1 MKDSSDSSGE
11 IEQKKFSFDRS
22 PAEHRAEIAADET
35 SPAITEPIER
45 AADVSGES
53 EAVNEMS
60 TAAATH
66 NETRG
71 CLPGGV
77 LAAERNRRGFTV
89 AEIASQLFLTE
100 RQISALEMDDYDYFP
115 APIFVTGYIRNYAR
129 LLDLPPDPLVE
140 LFNAQSEQAA
150 PKLDRV
156 TKTTGSVPDGS
167 AKPFDMR
174 IVAGAGAALILV
186 LLLLWWMGADESEEA
201 VIDGAAVNSES
212 SLTSALPEIDVI
224 SDEVPVTV
232 TVTPVEEARVNP
244 QPVTPAKPIEPVK
257 PTPTVVE
264 TKKEVVSAEPE
275 AEFIADRAAAASF
288 PDSIELTF
296 TAESWVEITDA
307 NGRRVMFD
315 LGKPG
320 QRRALSGTAPF
331 KVLFGYSPAVTVL
344 YNGELFDQSRFVRGK
359 VARFTLGA
367 NAE

>member
-1 MKDSSDSSGE
+1 MKDSSDSSSE
-11 IEQKKFSFDRS
+11 IEQKKFSFDSS
-22 PAEHRAEIAADET
+22 PAEHRAEMAADET
-35 SPAITEPIER
+35 SPVITETTEKGG
-45 AADVSGES
+45 DVPGES
-53 EAVNEMS
+53 EAVNEVS
-60 TAAATH
+60 AAAATH
-66 NETRG
+66 NETCG
-71 CLPGGV
+71 GLPGGV

-89 AEIASQLFLTE
+89 TEIASQLFLTE

-167 AKPFDMR
+167 AKSFDMR
-174 IVAGAGAALILV
+174 IVVGIGAALVLV
-186 LLLLWWMGADESEEA
+186 LLLWWTGADESEET
-201 VIDGAAVNSES
+201 VGNGMAVNGES
-212 SLTSALPEIDVI
+212 SFTPSFPETDVI
-224 SDEVPVTV
+224 LDEAPVTV
-232 TVTPVEEARVNP
+232 TVAPVEEERVNP
-244 QPVTPAKPIEPVK
+244 LLVTPANPIEPVES
-257 PTPTVVE
+257 TPTVVE
-264 TKKEVVSAEPE
+264 TKEEVVSAEP
-275 AEFIADRAAAASF
+275 EFIADRAAAASF

-320 QRRALSGTAPF
+320 QTRALSGSAPF
-331 KVLFGYSPAVTVL
+331 KVLFGYSPAVTVV
-344 YNGELFDQSRFVRGK
+344 YNGESFDQSRFVRGK